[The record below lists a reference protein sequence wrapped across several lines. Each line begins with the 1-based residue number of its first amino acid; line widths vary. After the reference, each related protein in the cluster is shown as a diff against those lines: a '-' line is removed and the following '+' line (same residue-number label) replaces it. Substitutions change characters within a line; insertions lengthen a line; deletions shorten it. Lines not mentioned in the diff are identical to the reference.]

1 MGAKESVDRSLGNN
15 EADVSGVT
23 ESRQKTSGELAK
35 LFESHNQALVRYLA
49 AILGSPDD
57 AGEVAQEAYARLLR
71 LDCSETVSH
80 LRAYLFRTARNIA
93 IDRLRTRTRQNKLLK
108 LVNVHEEE
116 PLSVDDPENTAVAM
130 EMVKDLESII
140 RELPPKCQTAFIL
153 YKFRNQSYA
162 DIAAKME
169 LTESMIRK
177 YVRRAL
183 VHCHQR
189 LWQEE

>member
-1 MGAKESVDRSLGNN
+1 MRSKDFVDHSIGKTGDDTA
-15 EADVSGVT
+15 EVSKAGRET
-23 ESRQKTSGELAK
+23 PGELAK

-80 LRAYLFRTARNIA
+80 LRAYLFKTARNIA
-93 IDRLRTRTRQNKLLK
+93 IDRLRTRTRQSKLLK
-108 LVNVHEEE
+108 LVDTHEGE
-116 PLSVDDPENTAVAM
+116 PLSVDDPENAVVAM
-130 EMVKDLESII
+130 EMITDLKSIV

-153 YKFRNQSYA
+153 YKFRNRSYA
-162 DIAAKME
+162 EIAVKMD

-177 YVRRAL
+177 YVQRAL

-189 LWQEE
+189 LWQD